1 MDRCF
6 PFIVIALHDDDKR
19 INNKT
24 VNTFRH
30 VPIFFDYWKILQSQ
44 FPIVI
49 LKMTMHDNACQW
61 HVCQVCLE
69 GEILQDYSDI
79 EVVACNALDIVRG
92 YKRIPFYIELFNVQ
106 KSYARLVL

>member
-1 MDRCF
+1 
-6 PFIVIALHDDDKR
+6 
-19 INNKT
+19 
-24 VNTFRH
+24 
-30 VPIFFDYWKILQSQ
+30 
-44 FPIVI
+44 
-49 LKMTMHDNACQW
+49 MTTKELTTKLSTLLGMSRW

>member
-30 VPIFFDYWKILQSQ
+30 VPIFFDYWKILQSE

-49 LKMTMHDNACQW
+49 LKMTMHANGMW
-61 HVCQVCLE
+61 RE